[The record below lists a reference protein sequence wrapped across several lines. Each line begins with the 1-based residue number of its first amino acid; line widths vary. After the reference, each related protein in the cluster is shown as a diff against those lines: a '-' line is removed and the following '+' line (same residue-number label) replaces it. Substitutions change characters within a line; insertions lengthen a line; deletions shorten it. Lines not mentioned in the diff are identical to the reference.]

1 MYTQIV
7 RARPRAPHTDL
18 HRSPTMRQPMPYK
31 DWSPQRWRTVQSA
44 LKDWPRTKRLIL
56 IILVMTACAA
66 VIMSVGIIAAV
77 VASAEIGHIVAV
89 VQHACR
95 AA

>member
-1 MYTQIV
+1 
-7 RARPRAPHTDL
+7 
-18 HRSPTMRQPMPYK
+18 MPYK

-66 VIMSVGIIAAV
+66 VIMCLGIIAAV

-89 VQHACR
+89 VQHRLPRRLMR
-95 AA
+95 A